1 MKKVIL
7 VIVILVVLG
16 FGGGGYWYFKV
27 YQPRQAVKEL
37 VVIYRD
43 FKINIQNAA
52 TDQPDEALFKK
63 ESLLVVENTRTKLN
77 ELKPTEQ
84 IVVARKD
91 FIAFLDATKH
101 FLTLFRSGPV
111 NQTISDADKN
121 KTRLGND
128 LDNEIQELIR
138 TYPELKSL
146 IENL

>member
-7 VIVILVVLG
+7 GIVILVILG
-16 FGGGGYWYFKV
+16 LGGGRYWYFKV
-27 YQPRQAVKEL
+27 YQPGQVAKEL

-52 TDQPDEALFKK
+52 TDQPNEASFKK
-63 ESLLVVENTRTKLN
+63 GSLLVVENTRTKLN

>member
-7 VIVILVVLG
+7 GIVILVILG
-16 FGGGGYWYFKV
+16 FGGGGHWYFKV

-37 VVIYRD
+37 LVIYRD

-63 ESLLVVENTRTKLN
+63 GSLLVVENTRTKLN

-84 IVVARKD
+84 IILVHKD

-101 FLTLFRSGPV
+101 FLTLFRSGPI

-121 KTRLGND
+121 KTRLGNV
-128 LDNEIQELIR
+128 LDNKIQELIT

-146 IENL
+146 TEK